1 MKTKIFIGIIASII
15 LVTFSIGCTEE
26 ESSND
31 DLSVTNVVFCS
42 EEPTG
47 YHEYEE
53 QPGAT
58 YNPGDTVWIYMD
70 VNNIHYNPN
79 SDGSNEV
86 WITEN
91 LTILDS
97 QGEILLNGEIINDHR
112 NFPEEEDVEKMFLK
126 NDITIPTDFDP
137 GHYTV
142 QIVVKDKLAGVTASA
157 SSTFRIAL

>member
-1 MKTKIFIGIIASII
+1 MNTKICIGIITSIA
-15 LVTFSIGCTEE
+15 LVAFSIGCVEE
-26 ESSND
+26 ESKNG

-47 YHEYEE
+47 YHEYKE

-58 YNPGDTVWIYMD
+58 YNPGVTVWIYMD

-91 LTILDS
+91 LTILNSD
-97 QGEILLNGEIINDHR
+97 GEILLNGEIINDHR
-112 NFPEEEDVEKMFLK
+112 NFPEEEDVEKMYLK
-126 NDITIPTDFDP
+126 NDITIPADFDP
-137 GHYTV
+137 GYYTV
-142 QIVVKDKLAGVTASA
+142 QIMVKDKLAGVTASA
-157 SSTFRIAL
+157 SSTFQIAL

>member
-1 MKTKIFIGIIASII
+1 MNTKILIGIIASIV
-15 LVTFSIGCTEE
+15 LVTFSIGCVEE
-26 ESSND
+26 ESKND
-31 DLSVTNVVFCS
+31 DFSITNVVFCS

-47 YHEYEE
+47 HHEYEE
-53 QPGAT
+53 QPSAT

-79 SDGSNEV
+79 PDETNEI

-112 NFPEEEDVEKMFLK
+112 NFPEEDDPEKLFLK
-126 NDITIPTDFDP
+126 NDISIPTDFDT

-142 QIVVKDKLAGVTASA
+142 QIVVKDKLAGTTTSA
-157 SSTFRIAL
+157 SSTFRIVL